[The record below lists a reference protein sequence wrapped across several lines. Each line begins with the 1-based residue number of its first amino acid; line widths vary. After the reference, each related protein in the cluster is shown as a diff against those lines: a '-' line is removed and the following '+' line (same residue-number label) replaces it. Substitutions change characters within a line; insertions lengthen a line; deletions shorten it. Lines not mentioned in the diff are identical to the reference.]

1 MGPGAALRRR
11 PVTTRRGSLRLSAE
25 PTPRAHPR
33 STFIATAPARAA
45 LVPLEQGLG
54 ARAPFVLLTGD
65 AGSGRSMLAR
75 ESLRRRGDRI
85 AAALLPDPAPPAS
98 ELTATLLKMF
108 GGGAKPGSPL
118 LVLTERLIETLA
130 NVTAGGCV
138 AVALI
143 DDAERLSDEH
153 LLELHRITDIA
164 ARRQCPLE
172 LLLVG
177 TTALP
182 SRFETPALAT
192 VRARVSV
199 RAMLARFSPNDT
211 REYLQMRLNAAGVP
225 CTGMFSRK
233 AARDIHQV
241 SVGLVRVIEA
251 LAAESLRRAARAG
264 SGTVSP
270 EHVRAADHALR
281 TGRPSDEH
289 DTPPPSQVRAAAVNM
304 AANSRAVPNAPAP
317 RHAPTQPREQRAAD
331 AADTPAPAALN
342 PGTTSAA
349 PSTPARLPSEAAPT
363 RASRNGKHGKHHQRG
378 RPQPNGTPNASR
390 TSTPAPAINASSSAT
405 PVPAPAVRTHPAPA
419 ASTRATPPV
428 RPTPTAAASDPGS
441 IGAFPSSDD
450 PRVQEWLAR
459 FGGKG
464 VRVGAA
470 HPVTRHR
477 RDLDSEDFGSDRMAD
492 ADGVVSPARPIRRA
506 AADGNAPTLPADVS
520 PAVHASTPEAAPAAV
535 ATPESL
541 KSREPAAAPL
551 AATEPASTR
560 ESGATPVPVK
570 LERVTAAAAMAPN
583 AKPSHEAAA
592 RHQPTAPER
601 KRDARRNPRAA
612 SATSV
617 AGATPARSAAS
628 SATLVAVVVLTAV
641 VAIAVG
647 QRQALSELFAQTFA
661 ASTPQRQA
669 TSAIATPDPVP
680 ESPPAP
686 AAQFAIAVGSYA
698 TRDMASA
705 ECEYLSRLV
714 PMRVRV
720 GSGGAGARGYRLL
733 LGRFDARRMAELTR
747 KRLQDRG
754 LIPDARVIEIAP
766 AAPAANAT
774 PGSTR
779 TASPV
784 PVPGLTLTPGTTPDP
799 EQRSEP
805 PSRAPRQRRR

>member
-1 MGPGAALRRR
+1 M
-11 PVTTRRGSLRLSAE
+11 SAE

-199 RAMLARFSPNDT
+199 RATLARFSPNDT

-317 RHAPTQPREQRAAD
+317 RHAPTQPREQRAAH

-342 PGTTSAA
+342 PGTTPAA

-363 RASRNGKHGKHHQRG
+363 PASRNGKHGKHHPRG

-390 TSTPAPAINASSSAT
+390 TSTPAPATNATRSAT

-419 ASTRATPPV
+419 AATRVTPPV
-428 RPTPTAAASDPGS
+428 RPTPTAAATDPGS

-477 RDLDSEDFGSDRMAD
+477 RDLDSSEDFGSDRMAD

-506 AADGNAPTLPADVS
+506 AADGNAPTLPADVT
-520 PAVHASTPEAAPAAV
+520 PAVRASTPEAGPAAG
-535 ATPESL
+535 ATPEPM
-541 KSREPAAAPL
+541 KSRQPAAAAL

-560 ESGATPVPVK
+560 ESGATPVSVK

-601 KRDARRNPRAA
+601 QRDARRNPRAA

-617 AGATPARSAAS
+617 AGATPARSPARSAAS
-628 SATLVAVVVLTAV
+628 SAALVAAVVLTAV

-647 QRQALSELFAQTFA
+647 QRQALGRLFAQTFA
-661 ASTPQRQA
+661 ASTAQDQA
-669 TSAIATPDPVP
+669 NTAIAAPAPVP

-686 AAQFAIAVGSYA
+686 APQFAIAVGSYA
-698 TRDMASA
+698 MRDMASA

-720 GSGGAGARGYRLL
+720 GSAGADARGYRLL
-733 LGRFDARRMAELTR
+733 LGRFDARHTAELAR

-766 AAPAANAT
+766 LAPATNAAPESA
-774 PGSTR
+774 R

-784 PVPGLTLTPGTTPDP
+784 PAPGLTLTPGTTPDP
-799 EQRSEP
+799 VQRPEP
-805 PSRAPRQRRR
+805 PSRARRHRRR

>member
-1 MGPGAALRRR
+1 M
-11 PVTTRRGSLRLSAE
+11 
-25 PTPRAHPR
+25 
-33 STFIATAPARAA
+33 
-45 LVPLEQGLG
+45 PLEQGLG

-199 RAMLARFSPNDT
+199 RATLARFSPNDT

-241 SVGLVRVIEA
+241 SVGLVRVIEG

-289 DTPPPSQVRAAAVNM
+289 DSPPPSQVRAAAVNM

-317 RHAPTQPREQRAAD
+317 RHAPTQPREQRAAH

-342 PGTTSAA
+342 TGTTPPA
-349 PSTPARLPSEAAPT
+349 PSTAARLPSEAAP
-363 RASRNGKHGKHHQRG
+363 AQPSRNGKRRKHHPRG
-378 RPQPNGTPNASR
+378 MPPANGTPNASR
-390 TSTPAPAINASSSAT
+390 TSAPAPAATATSSAT
-405 PVPAPAVRTHPAPA
+405 PVPEPAVRTHPAPA
-419 ASTRATPPV
+419 ASTRATPSV
-428 RPTPTAAASDPGS
+428 RPTPAAAASDPGS

-477 RDLDSEDFGSDRMAD
+477 RDLDSSEDFGSDRMAD

-506 AADGNAPTLPADVS
+506 AADGNAHTPPADVS

-560 ESGATPVPVK
+560 ESGATPVAVK
-570 LERVTAAAAMAPN
+570 LERTTAAAAVVPN
-583 AKPSHEAAA
+583 AKPPHEAAA
-592 RHQPTAPER
+592 RHKPTAPGR

-628 SATLVAVVVLTAV
+628 SATLVAVIVLTAV

-720 GSGGAGARGYRLL
+720 GSGARGYRLL
-733 LGRFDARRMAELTR
+733 LGRFDARRMAELAR

-754 LIPDARVIEIAP
+754 LIPDAHVIEI
-766 AAPAANAT
+766 APAANAT
-774 PGSTR
+774 PGSAR